1 MTIASFDRVGA
12 CGLTMLALGITGS
25 ALHASL
31 SLNEAARVSTAC
43 HARYAEALSAP
54 EAPEIKRPTLDRL
67 KALVGEWEIV
77 VDGKPTL
84 AVVVKVTSNG
94 SVVHETMFPGSAH
107 EMVNMYHQNGDELIC
122 THYCAAGNQPRM
134 RCTGVAPDGSMRF
147 TFKDVTNLKVPDQEH
162 MGEVVLTF
170 DGQDGYTQRWWS
182 VQRGQRKDE
191 HVTIEMRRR
200 VPPTP
205 KPGS

>member
-1 MTIASFDRVGA
+1 MLFLVIA
-12 CGLTMLALGITGS
+12 GS
-25 ALHASL
+25 AEYASL
-31 SLNEAARVSTAC
+31 SLNKTGRDSAGCRARN
-43 HARYAEALSAP
+43 AEALIAP
-54 EAPEIKRPTLDRL
+54 DVSEVQRPTLDRL

-77 VDGKPTL
+77 VEGKPAL

-107 EMVNMYHQNGDELIC
+107 EMVNIYHQNGDELIC

-134 RCTGVAPDGSMRF
+134 RCTSVAPDGSMRF

-162 MGEVVLTF
+162 MGEVVLAF

-182 VQRGQRKDE
+182 VQQGQRKGE